1 MGNRSSR
8 MCKPLAAVAGGIA
21 LAIAAA
27 APASAAKTIIKIGSP
42 TIKESVH
49 HWMMKFEERIEKR
62 AGDRIDVKVFPL
74 SQLGTIPRM
83 VEGVQLGTI
92 EIAMIPP
99 AFLVGLDQRYQVVSA
114 PGIFKDQFHGFR
126 TVQDPEFKKAFWPI
140 GEPKGIKMIGMFCP
154 ADTSYASR
162 TPLRTLADFKGK
174 KIRVFASGMEREA
187 MRRLGAA
194 ASPMPLSEVL
204 PALQRGV
211 LDAAKSGMVIF
222 VAFKFQHTAKY
233 VTRTNE
239 SLICVPTLASKVW
252 FDRLP
257 RAGQQLIKEV
267 AHNIDVEMQPNSVKF
282 NLNIYNVWK
291 KIGGELIDF
300 SPEDRVKFD
309 NLMSTVGDKVVGD
322 KPEVKKMYQLLK
334 RIAKRRA
341 VK

>member
-1 MGNRSSR
+1 MRHRGSR
-8 MCKPLAAVAGGIA
+8 IFKALDTITGVIA
-21 LAIAAA
+21 LALVASS
-27 APASAAKTIIKIGSP
+27 PFSAAKLIIKIGSP

-49 HWMMKFEERIEKR
+49 HWMMKFEKRIEKR
-62 AGDRIDVKVFPL
+62 SGDRIDAKVFPL
-74 SQLGTIPRM
+74 S
-83 VEGVQLGTI
+83 QLGTI

-114 PGIFKDQFHGFR
+114 PGVFKDQFHGFR

-140 GEPKGIKMIGMFCP
+140 GERKGIKMIGMVCP

-162 TPLRTLADFKGK
+162 TPLRTLSDFKGK

-194 ASPMPLSEVL
+194 ASPMPLSKVL

-257 RAGQQLIKEV
+257 RADRQLITEV
-267 AHNIDVEMQPNSVKF
+267 AHNIDVEMQPNSVKL
-282 NLNIYNVWK
+282 NLNIYNV
-291 KIGGELIDF
+291 
-300 SPEDRVKFD
+300 
-309 NLMSTVGDKVVGD
+309 
-322 KPEVKKMYQLLK
+322 
-334 RIAKRRA
+334 
-341 VK
+341 

>member
-1 MGNRSSR
+1 MRHRGSR
-8 MCKPLAAVAGGIA
+8 IFKALNAITGVIA
-21 LAIAAA
+21 LALVASS
-27 APASAAKTIIKIGSP
+27 PVSAAKLIIKIGSP

-49 HWMMKFEERIEKR
+49 HWMMKFEKRIEKR
-62 AGDRIDVKVFPL
+62 SGDRIDVKVFPL

-114 PGIFKDQFHGFR
+114 PGVFKDQFHGFR

-140 GEPKGIKMIGMFCP
+140 GERKGIKMIGMFCP

-162 TPLRTLADFKGK
+162 TPLRTLSDFKGK

-194 ASPMPLSEVL
+194 ASPKPLSEVL

-239 SLICVPTLASKVW
+239 SLICVPTLASQGLVRPPAQGRSTA
-252 FDRLP
+252 D
-257 RAGQQLIKEV
+257 
-267 AHNIDVEMQPNSVKF
+267 H
-282 NLNIYNVWK
+282 
-291 KIGGELIDF
+291 GG
-300 SPEDRVKFD
+300 
-309 NLMSTVGDKVVGD
+309 G
-322 KPEVKKMYQLLK
+322 
-334 RIAKRRA
+334 A
-341 VK
+341 